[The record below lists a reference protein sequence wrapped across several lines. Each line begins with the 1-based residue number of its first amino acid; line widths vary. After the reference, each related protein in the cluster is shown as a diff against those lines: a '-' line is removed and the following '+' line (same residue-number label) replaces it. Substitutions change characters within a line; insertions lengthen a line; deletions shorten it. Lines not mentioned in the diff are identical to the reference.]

1 MLEFVPLLIHL
12 KCQTQNKEQDARR
25 MVNIK
30 HGTEYKINVLSL
42 IYAENLPTT
51 SNVLWDKKRH
61 KVWHGRMEGFLPS

>member
-12 KCQTQNKEQDARR
+12 KCQTLNKEQDARR

-42 IYAENLPTT
+42 IYAENLHTT
-51 SNVLWDKKRH
+51 SNVLWDKK
-61 KVWHGRMEGFLPS
+61 